1 MGYAQGGS
9 GGAKTVADGGQV
21 TAVAGQQRQRRTV
34 GGCRRCEGGGTA
46 VFGARLWKGG
56 EGFSLPCLG
65 EKFIRT
71 FFKKCDL
78 SSIDFSRKIAYNIE
92 RAEV

>member
-1 MGYAQGGS
+1 MRFLWDMHKGGC
-9 GGAKTVADGGQV
+9 GATKTAADGGQV
-21 TAVAGQQRQRRTV
+21 TAVRGRRHS
-34 GGCRRCEGGGTA
+34 G
-46 VFGARLWKGG
+46 FGARLWNGG